1 MIRDKLQ
8 KKLFVLAVC
17 LIGGIA
23 VWMSNGQTALAAPN
37 DFIIEAEN
45 ATSDKE
51 TKTLQLTIT
60 NQGEDWEGTV
70 RVKRKNDYYYYGSDV
85 AYDTKISLP
94 RGSVKQFAVKIP
106 IQKYD
111 DSDGTVRVTLLDK
124 KKREVTYREFKQ
136 ILAGEAD
143 FLDMGILSD
152 AYDELTYLDMG
163 GASISY
169 GQQPY
174 PVRLTQVDDTA
185 LQDDLDA
192 LKILVIDRYNT
203 KLFSS
208 EQLQAINDWVRD
220 GGVLV
225 VGTGEY
231 ADDTLNGM
239 SSILELVCSDIYNPV
254 PGEQAQAGGGQESS
268 NDATGD
274 DAANN
279 GTIGDDTTYGG
290 LTHDEKKALVPD
302 GYIGVDQLHFAF
314 LDDPRGLYDQADYRS
329 MGLGRPWGYG
339 AIMVLPY
346 SLSELGKMGTD
357 FYNAAD
363 YYASDQETFVRII
376 LETAIHNASIPYS
389 STSSNYYDSNMRSI
403 SRIMNFW
410 GGKSSRLNFG
420 LLKVIIV
427 LYVIFVGP
435 ILYLILMAV
444 KKREIYWI
452 AAPVTA
458 FFGIMLIF
466 LAGRGFEVV
475 DTTVFSVTAKNLS
488 DRGKETSYMYCYDA
502 DHTEWALRLTA
513 GYDYVGAIEQDS
525 YRVTDDE
532 NSYYYH
538 VCREGERFTFGVKP
552 SKGFE
557 DTYFYAGKGAD
568 ADCEDQI
575 DISGLLTSYIGA
587 GVYGEIVNRTGKD
600 FDYFAVVADEKVY
613 VYDGL
618 KAGETCDLSARQPVF
633 DSSQSYGQVYSEYMY
648 DFLDDSGTS
657 KRRSTKESGLLSALG
672 IGICSAYTGEDPD
685 AVVVVGV
692 TDDWEDVVDDR
703 CKEASYG
710 CLYAIK

>member
-1 MIRDKLQ
+1 M
-8 KKLFVLAVC
+8 
-17 LIGGIA
+17 
-23 VWMSNGQTALAAPN
+23 
-37 DFIIEAEN
+37 
-45 ATSDKE
+45 
-51 TKTLQLTIT
+51 
-60 NQGEDWEGTV
+60 
-70 RVKRKNDYYYYGSDV
+70 
-85 AYDTKISLP
+85 
-94 RGSVKQFAVKIP
+94 
-106 IQKYD
+106 
-111 DSDGTVRVTLLDK
+111 
-124 KKREVTYREFKQ
+124 FKQ

-152 AYDELTYLDMG
+152 AYNELTYLDMG
-163 GASISY
+163 GDSISY
-169 GQQPY
+169 GQHPY
-174 PVRLTQVDDTA
+174 PIRLTQVDNTA
-185 LQDDLDA
+185 PQDDLDA
-192 LKILVIDRYNT
+192 LKVLVIDRYNT

-208 EQLQAINDWVRD
+208 EQLQAIDDWVYA

-231 ADDTLNGM
+231 ADDTLSGM
-239 SSILELVCSDIYNPV
+239 YSSLEVMYNDIYEPD
-254 PGEQAQAGGGQESS
+254 PTEKMQEGDSKEASYGEVTNSETTSS
-268 NDATGD
+268 DMSYD
-274 DAANN
+274 
-279 GTIGDDTTYGG
+279 G
-290 LTHDEKKALVPD
+290 LTYDEMQTLED
-302 GYIGVDQLHFAF
+302 GYIDVEQLHFAF
-314 LDDPRGLYDQADYRS
+314 LDDRSGLYMEDYYCLGLTRS
-329 MGLGRPWGYG
+329 YGDG

-346 SLSELGKMGTD
+346 SLTELGKMGAD
-357 FYNAAD
+357 FYEGAD
-363 YYASDQETFVRII
+363 YYGSDQETFLKTIF
-376 LETAIHNASIPYS
+376 ETAIRRASVPYA
-389 STSSNYYDSNMRSI
+389 STVNNYYDSNVRSI
-403 SRIMNFW
+403 SRIMNYW

-435 ILYLILMAV
+435 ILYLILMAI

-452 AAPVTA
+452 AAPATA
-458 FFGIMLIF
+458 FFGIILIF

-502 DHTEWALRLTA
+502 DHTEWSLKLTS

-525 YRVTDDE
+525 YRSVDVE
-532 NSYYYH
+532 NS
-538 VCREGERFTFGVKP
+538 ERFTFGVKP

-587 GVYGEIVNRTGKD
+587 GVYGEIVNRTSKD
-600 FDYFAVVADEKVY
+600 FDYFAVIADEKVY

-618 KAGETCDLSARQPVF
+618 KAGETYDLSAKQPIF

-672 IGICSAYTGEDPD
+672 IGICSAYNGEDPD